1 LERAQKNIAAAGENI
16 YSLLWTR
23 TNAIRRKL
31 KNVDSLPSEEVK
43 NILPELGST
52 DDGEPDWFGKRAMK

>member
-1 LERAQKNIAAAGENI
+1 LG
-16 YSLLWTR
+16 TR

-43 NILPELGST
+43 NILPELGSA
-52 DDGEPDWFGKRAMK
+52 DDGEPD